1 MAIQAARDILLK
13 IADGS
18 QPAVFITVGG
28 LKARTIAFSAK
39 TIDGTASDSPGSW
52 RELLPNAGLKE
63 ATISGAGVFKDTI
76 ADEMVRNSFFNQ
88 DAKIW
93 RIIIPNFGQIEGQ
106 FLISALEYGGN
117 YDAEAVFSMTLV
129 SAGQIGFD
137 AL

>member
-1 MAIQAARDILLK
+1 MALQAARDILLK
-13 IADGS
+13 ISDGG
-18 QPAVFITVGG
+18 QPETFVTIGG

-63 ATISGAGVFKDTI
+63 ATISGAGVFKDLLS
-76 ADEMVRNSFFNQ
+76 DELVRQSFFAQ

-93 RIIIPNFGQIEGQ
+93 RIIIPNFGQLDGR

-137 AL
+137 IL